1 MLTNQN
7 EMRYA
12 LKTQMKIIALILTV
26 FVVQSS
32 FGQYYIRTKKNIGV
46 YSNYNF
52 GQVRGLSSSY
62 QLGICSQFGGYVI
75 PEIGVSFVAMGDD
88 MLFQS
93 FTGAIQFR
101 KRLLKINERKRGAK
115 CIGEII
121 DIFVAPE
128 YFHTP
133 NNNINLDKNTFSA
146 RYGLAIHHY
155 QSGGSKRAR
164 TWNTKLEA
172 YHRTYFEEQAPLRN
186 EIGVALRIQYF
197 KTYDFL
203 R

>member
-1 MLTNQN
+1 
-7 EMRYA
+7 
-12 LKTQMKIIALILTV
+12 MKLIVLFIASFIVHTA
-26 FVVQSS
+26 

-52 GQVRGLSSSY
+52 GQARGLATSY
-62 QLGICSQFGGYVI
+62 QLGICSQIGGYVI
-75 PEIGVSFVAMGDD
+75 PEVGASFVANGDD
-88 MLFQS
+88 IVFQS
-93 FTGAIQFR
+93 LTGAIQFR
-101 KRLLKINERKRGAK
+101 KRILRINERKRGAK

-133 NNNINLDKNTFSA
+133 NNNFNLDKNTFSA

-155 QSGGSKRAR
+155 QTGGSKRAK

-186 EIGVALRIQYF
+186 EFGVALRIQYF
-197 KTYDFL
+197 KTYNFL
-203 R
+203 N